1 MHRSLLIGCLAFA
14 ASCAPPAIEGP
25 PPAAEAMLLHAMD
38 ATEGLAGP
46 GSIELSEDRLEGRA
60 AVKWSV
66 GRGTSHGLTFQFDG
80 RGVEAAEW
88 GELRFR
94 YKVLTGGWTWLGIK
108 LCDHPIGDGMQAT
121 WRLDGGK
128 GLEPGDWQ
136 EAVIDL
142 TEPMYRWGDKPDRE
156 SQWLCFRAM
165 ADKPA
170 IILLDDVRLTRPAL
184 RTRIV
189 ERTAERSGS
198 GRVYRWAVELTNPT
212 DVPRGV
218 RVRADGEGLTAFRI
232 AVSDGRLALGP
243 KASRTIR
250 IALTEAPA
258 PGVAPLTQ
266 ERTTVRLV
274 AEAAPR
280 PIVYPIEIA
289 AMTSL
294 PPHNHPTLLV
304 TKDAIAA
311 IKAKVARHDWA
322 KKSYEKLV
330 AEADAW
336 LKRPVELP
344 DRGGQWWH
352 WYSCPKCGSR
362 LHTLGPTKHE
372 CRTCGKVYS
381 GEPYDTVVLSRI
393 HSDLAKAVETLGLAF
408 QLSGEKR
415 YAAKAAEI
423 LFAYADRYLTYKRH
437 TTRGQD
443 RVGGGRVGPQT
454 LDESTWLIPVV
465 RGYDLVWETLSE
477 EERRTI
483 EGKLLRPAAELI
495 VEHRI
500 GIHNIQCWKNS
511 AVGLVGIC
519 LDEPRFLADAV
530 TSGRGIHAQLKRG
543 ILDDGMW
550 FEGSWSYHYYTMSAL
565 EPLAVG
571 LRHVGVD
578 VYTDRYKGLYA
589 APLDFALPNGLLP
602 AVNDSGEANAYGAWY
617 RYEVAYAR
625 WRDPR
630 FAAMLEGRSR
640 VSRDSLLFGEAELGE
655 GAELPSGSRNYP
667 VAGYAYLQPDAGKD
681 APVVILDY
689 APHGGGHGHPDKLQ
703 LLLYANGQLVAPDP
717 GSIHYG
723 VPLHREWYKQTV
735 SHNTVVVD
743 GKSQKPCQG
752 KLLFFHATPELSVA
766 SATAD
771 DAYDGVAFGRTVAML
786 PGGFV
791 VDLVELTSAALHTYD
806 WLFHCYGEP
815 GARIAAGDK
824 VPAPG
829 TTNGY
834 QHIRDWRGAGMTE
847 REPVTG
853 QWTSGKTTVALHML
867 AEPDTLV
874 YAGHGPGRP
883 PSRKLPTLIVRRRLH
898 TAVFASA
905 FRIGGKDAAAPHLDG
920 INGHAGRTH
929 LLLRAGDEEIDLTLP
944 LRPHSQVA
952 LTATGFKASNAIETD
967 ALAAAGRLKAGKVVA
982 LAMIEGTKVTSI
994 LAAVTSSR
1002 KATLSLTHRPGGE
1015 SVLVVA
1021 AAEASEIRLAR
1032 LFAEGSTV
1040 HDGDGKPVRATW
1052 RDGELAFRATSG
1064 SYTIRA
1070 PRE

>member
-1 MHRSLLIGCLAFA
+1 MRRCLPIGCLILA

-25 PPAAEAMLLHAMD
+25 PPPAEAMLLHAMD
-38 ATEGLAGP
+38 ATEGLVGP
-46 GSIELSEDRLEGRA
+46 GSIELSEDHVEGRA

-66 GRGTSHGLTFQFDG
+66 GRGTSHGLTFQFDD

-94 YKVLTGGWTWLGIK
+94 YKVVTGGWTWFGIK

-165 ADKPA
+165 ADEPA
-170 IILLDDVRLTRPAL
+170 VILLDDVRLTRPAL
-184 RTRIV
+184 RTRIA

-232 AVSDGRLALGP
+232 AVSDGRVALGP

-280 PIVYPIEIA
+280 PIVYPLEIA

-304 TKDAIAA
+304 TRDEIGA
-311 IKAKVARHDWA
+311 IKAKVAKYDWA
-322 KKSYEKLV
+322 KKSYVKLV

-352 WYSCPKCGSR
+352 WYSCPKCGTR
-362 LHTLGPTKHE
+362 LKTLSPTRHQCPACK
-372 CRTCGKVYS
+372 KVYS
-381 GEPYDTVVLSRI
+381 GEPYDSVVLSRV

-408 QLSGEKR
+408 QLSGER
-415 YAAKAAEI
+415 HYAAKAAEI
-423 LFAYADRYLTYKRH
+423 LLAYAERYLTYKRH

-454 LDESTWLIPVV
+454 LDESAWLIPVV
-465 RGYDLVWETLSE
+465 RGYDLVWETLTDE
-477 EERRTI
+477 QRTKI

-495 VEHRI
+495 MEHKI

-543 ILDDGMW
+543 ILDDGTW
-550 FEGSWSYHYYTMSAL
+550 FEGSWGYHYYTMSAL
-565 EPLAVG
+565 EPLAIG

-625 WRDPR
+625 WRDPK

-640 VSRDSLLFGEAELGE
+640 VSRDSLLFGEAELEE
-655 GAELPSGSRNYP
+655 GAELPGGSRNYP

-681 APVVILDY
+681 APVAILDY

-703 LLLYANGQLVAPDP
+703 LLFYANGEIVAPDP
-717 GSIHYG
+717 GCIHYG

-752 KLLFFHATPELSVA
+752 KLLFFHATPELAVA
-766 SATAD
+766 SASAD
-771 DAYDGVAFGRTVAML
+771 DAYGGTRFARTVALL
-786 PGGFV
+786 PEGLCIDV
-791 VDLVELTSAALHTYD
+791 VELASGKPHTYD
-806 WLFHCYGEP
+806 WAFHCYGEVRTDLPLETGFAPP
-815 GARIAAGDK
+815 GRK
-824 VPAPG
+824 
-829 TTNGY
+829 NGY
-834 QHIRDWRGAGMTE
+834 QHIRDVRGCPTE
-847 REPVTG
+847 KTVQIAFGHEKTAVWATMLG
-853 QWTSGKTTVALHML
+853 QPRTS
-867 AEPDTLV
+867 V
-874 YAGHGPGRP
+874 YLGHGPGRP
-883 PSRKLPTLIVRRRLH
+883 PSRRLPTLLVRREGKSALFVTAFWIDVRRRDSECPQIAVQPAPEGMLGLH
-898 TAVFASA
+898 VGMQSYQWV
-905 FRIGGKDAAAPHLDG
+905 
-920 INGHAGRTH
+920 
-929 LLLRAGDEEIDLTLP
+929 DLVLP
-944 LRPHSQVA
+944 LAFSTSPKATTEPALPIRTDARVAIARRGAESWRALAIARGTRLAVGDTSIACSPPADLSVSYGPDGQCA
-952 LTATGFKASNAIETD
+952 LTVHAQKDTMITLGGLFRED
-967 ALAAAGRLKAGKVVA
+967 RVVLNEA
-982 LAMIEGTKVTSI
+982 
-994 LAAVTSSR
+994 
-1002 KATLSLTHRPGGE
+1002 GE
-1015 SVLVVA
+1015 SVPTSRRRGALSF
-1021 AAEASEIRLAR
+1021 EAR
-1032 LFAEGSTV
+1032 
-1040 HDGDGKPVRATW
+1040 
-1052 RDGELAFRATSG
+1052 SG
-1064 SYTIRA
+1064 RYLIVT
-1070 PRE
+1070 PKD